1 MPAAE
6 PTANHPGDDMK
17 YLIDKAAFDAL
28 EPAIQ
33 ALYKPRGDQYVLA
46 VEGLPTGGE
55 DLEGLKRQNQT
66 LLDEAKEAKRKAREA
81 QEQLTQKELDA
92 AKARGDYESLYAS
105 SEQALATERQKL
117 ADLQAGIEKRDLSG
131 SASKVAALI
140 ADGPNAEILAEFI
153 ERRLRIVDG
162 QVRVTDASG
171 NLTVS
176 TLEDLGKEF
185 QKEPRYASL
194 VRGSQASGGGAAG
207 GAGGGATKSWDQL
220 SGMERVELRR
230 NDPAEHARLKAAHEA
245 ALKKGS

>member
-1 MPAAE
+1 
-6 PTANHPGDDMK
+6 MK

-28 EPAIQ
+28 DPVMQ
-33 ALYKPRGDQYVLA
+33 ALYKAQGDQYVLA
-46 VEGLPTGGE
+46 VEGLPQNE
-55 DLEGLKRQNQT
+55 DVEGLKRQNQT

-105 SEQALATERQKL
+105 SEQTLAAERQKL
-117 ADLQAGIEKRDLSG
+117 ADLQAGIEKRDMRG
-131 SASKVAALI
+131 SAAKVAAQI
-140 ADGPNAEILAEFI
+140 ADGPNAEIIADYI

-176 TLEDLGKEF
+176 TLEQLGKEF
-185 QKEPRYASL
+185 QEEPRFASL
-194 VRGSQASGGGAAG
+194 VRGSQANGGGAAG
-207 GAGGGATKSWDQL
+207 LPGGGATKTWDQM

-230 NDPAEHARLKAAHEA
+230 NDPAEHARRKAAA
-245 ALKKGS
+245 QAK

>member
-1 MPAAE
+1 
-6 PTANHPGDDMK
+6 MK

-28 EPAIQ
+28 EPALQ
-33 ALYKPRGDQYVLA
+33 ALYKAQGENYVLA
-46 VEGLPTGGE
+46 VEGLPQNE
-55 DLEGLKRQNQT
+55 DVEGLKRQNQT

-105 SEQALATERQKL
+105 SEQALAAERQKL
-117 ADLQAGIEKRDLSG
+117 ADLQAGIERDLTG
-131 SASKVAALI
+131 AASKVAALI
-140 ADGPNAEILAEFI
+140 ADGPNAEILAEFL

-207 GAGGGATKSWDQL
+207 GGVAGPPKRGT
-220 SGMERVELRR
+220 
-230 NDPAEHARLKAAHEA
+230 N
-245 ALKKGS
+245 